1 MQELIALHLIADH
14 PGVASLIESF
24 EDQDFVY
31 LILELC
37 QGDLCASIVSQQY
50 LPEPLAAA
58 YFSSMV
64 KTTAYLQ
71 QLGNGLLYALLAL

>member
-31 LILELC
+31 FILELC
-37 QGDLCASIVSQQY
+37 SQGDLCASIVSQQY

-58 YFSSMV
+58 YFSSIV
-64 KTTAYLQ
+64 KTAAYLQ
-71 QLGNGLLYALLAL
+71 QLGNALLAPC